1 MCVCVCVFSY
11 LVAIGNVPDNREGSN
26 MCHHYGNQ
34 WRMQSIKHW
43 TVFRHLLCH
52 QPPFISYIIVTDS
65 VITYKNISQNTL
77 ILGSYLLRHPEK
89 KKKRECW
96 QRGRRQL
103 TFCDAH
109 TSVMIWV
116 CRWEVFLCAVGV
128 LEITPERCTVLSMLI
143 HLLPQ
148 AYSCTELSFNDSQGR
163 GGGSWRGTHPHL
175 VKTKNSI

>member
-1 MCVCVCVFSY
+1 MCVCVFSY

-65 VITYKNISQNTL
+65 VKYITKHSYFGIISTATP
-77 ILGSYLLRHPEK
+77 GK

-163 GGGSWRGTHPHL
+163 GGGKLERDTPASR
-175 VKTKNSI
+175 